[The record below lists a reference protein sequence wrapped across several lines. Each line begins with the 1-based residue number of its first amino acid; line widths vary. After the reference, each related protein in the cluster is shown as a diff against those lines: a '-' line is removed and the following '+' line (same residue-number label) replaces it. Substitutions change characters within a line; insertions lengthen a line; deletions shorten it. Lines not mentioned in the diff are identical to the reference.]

1 MSQTTI
7 ALNSKIKN
15 KYLWKI
21 ALLVL
26 IVILSGCATT
36 YSSLKGD
43 STGSTGYELII
54 ADENDVLDA
63 AYDAIQNRFPG
74 TIISTLAGKEKGFT
88 FYTQP
93 ALDRTTYKFLIEKAT
108 ATIEN
113 GKTVTGYYYSI
124 YAQGTQFF
132 VGSRYVEPLI
142 QEFKR
147 MLKKKGVTLM
157 LVQAIKFER

>member
-1 MSQTTI
+1 MNQGPI
-7 ALNSKIKN
+7 AFNSKVKN

-21 ALLVL
+21 ALSVL

-36 YSSLKGD
+36 YSSLKGN

-54 ADENDVLDA
+54 AAENDVLDA

-74 TIISTLAGKEKGFT
+74 TIISTLAGKERGFT

-93 ALDRTTYKFLIEKAT
+93 ALDRTTYKFLVEKAT
-108 ATIEN
+108 ATIED

-132 VGSRYVEPLI
+132 VESRYVEPLI

-157 LVQAIKFER
+157 LVQAVKFER